1 MLSLIPYFF
10 ILKINFKTRFAS
22 FSASFS
28 ALLSAPFSVLIFLIF
43 AKNIAVAQTF
53 STVGDTILDNQQ
65 PNTYILN
72 VAGLSPASLDAS
84 HGLTRVCLNITHTW
98 DSDLQ
103 IRLIA
108 PSGRSVAL
116 VNGVGGDGDNFVN
129 TCFTA
134 TALSNI
140 SSGTPPFSGTF
151 KANLGTIN
159 NGADG
164 NGAWKLI
171 IRDAVAQD
179 AGFLHS
185 WSVKF
190 APNAAVPVPLTSNLP
205 IMVINT
211 NGQFIQND
219 PKIPATM
226 KLIDNS
232 ASGGLNHE
240 TDYGNAYS
248 GNIGIELRGNYS
260 AILPQ
265 VPYAFELRD
274 SAQNERDTSLLGM
287 PKEHDFCLL
296 ATYNDKVF
304 MRNPLAYK
312 LSREMNHYAPR
323 TRYCEM
329 ILNDNYMGVFV
340 LSETIKRGKK
350 RVDIAKNDTANSSL
364 QGITGG
370 YIFKNDL
377 GGTGTWQSVFHP
389 LDAPNYTVNFAY
401 TYPKFAN
408 ITLPQK
414 NYIADFITEY
424 ETALYSSNFK
434 NPVTGYRK
442 YIDTRS
448 FIDYFIIQ
456 ELTRNNDGFKK
467 SSYFHKNRDTIDGKL
482 KAGPV
487 WDFDWAWKNI
497 NECPAWSVTDGS
509 GWSYRVNE
517 CGPDA
522 PSNAWN
528 VRLLQDTAYANEL
541 HCRWQEL
548 RQNVLDTVVLNRYI
562 DSTAAYLN
570 DAQARHFTQWGN
582 LGQNTGSPE
591 VTPQPATFPDAIAQL
606 KGWIATRITW
616 LDANMPGSS
625 CVLAVNND
633 KNNGNNVEKISIYP
647 NPSANNLNFIFNN
660 FTAEKAVLKIFDN
673 VGQLVFSTNI
683 ATNNRFSLDI
693 SKWVNGIYS
702 ANITTKMGVLSE
714 KIVILH

>member
-1 MLSLIPYFF
+1 MNKNFTSLV
-10 ILKINFKTRFAS
+10 
-22 FSASFS
+22 FS
-28 ALLSAPFSVLIFLIF
+28 ALLIFLF
-43 AKNIAVAQTF
+43 GAKNTAFAQTF
-53 STVGDTILDNQQ
+53 STVGDTIVDNQQ
-65 PNTYILN
+65 PNVYVLN
-72 VAGLSPASLDAS
+72 VAGLTPAALDAS

-103 IRLIA
+103 IRLVA

-116 VNGVGGDGDNFVN
+116 LNGVGGDGDNFAN

-134 TALSNI
+134 TALNTI
-140 SSGTPPFSGTF
+140 SSASPPFTGTF
-151 KANLGTIN
+151 KAALGTIN
-159 NGADG
+159 NGANG

-171 IRDAVAQD
+171 IRDAAAQD
-179 AGFLHS
+179 AGFLHN
-185 WSVKF
+185 WSIKF
-190 APNAAVPVPLTSNLP
+190 APNAAVPQPLTSNLP
-205 IMVINT
+205 IMVVNT
-211 NGQFIQND
+211 NGQFIVDN
-219 PKIPATM
+219 PKIAATM

-232 ASGGLNHE
+232 ASGVLNHE
-240 TDYGNAYS
+240 TDYGNAYK

-260 AILPQ
+260 ATLPQ

-274 SAQNERDTSLLGM
+274 SAQNQQDTSLLGL

-304 MRNPLAYK
+304 MRNSLAYK
-312 LSREMNHYAPR
+312 LSRDMNHYAPR
-323 TRYCEM
+323 TRYCEL

-350 RVDIAKNDTANSSL
+350 RVDIAKNDTTNTSA

-389 LDAPNYTVNFAY
+389 LDAPSYNVNFTY
-401 TYPKFAN
+401 TYPKFTS
-408 ITLPQK
+408 ITVPQK

-424 ETALYSSNFK
+424 ETALYSNNFK
-434 NPVTGYRK
+434 NPLTGYRK

-497 NECPAWSVTDGS
+497 NECPQLSVTDGS
-509 GWSYRVNE
+509 GWSYKVNE
-517 CGPDA
+517 CAPDA

-528 VRLLQDTAYANEL
+528 VRLLQDTVYANEL

-548 RQNVLDTVVLNRYI
+548 RQTVLDTIALNRYI
-562 DSTAAYLN
+562 DSTATYLN
-570 DAQARHFTQWGN
+570 DAQARHFNTWGN
-582 LGQNTGSPE
+582 LGQETGSPE
-591 VTPQPATFPDAIAQL
+591 VTPQPATFPAAIAQF
-606 KGWIATRITW
+606 KQWIATRITW
-616 LDANMPGSS
+616 LDDNMPGNS
-625 CVLAVNND
+625 CVLATNFENKD
-633 KNNGNNVEKISIYP
+633 SKKGIDIYP
-647 NPSANNLNFIFNN
+647 NPSADKVNFDFNSIN
-660 FTAEKAVLKIFDN
+660 EEKASLKVFDN
-673 VGQLVFSTNI
+673 IGKLVFATQISTN
-683 ATNNRFSLDI
+683 TRFSLDI
-693 SKWVNGIYS
+693 STWTNGVYFVNINTS
-702 ANITTKMGVLSE
+702 TRNLSKKITVL
-714 KIVILH
+714 HQ